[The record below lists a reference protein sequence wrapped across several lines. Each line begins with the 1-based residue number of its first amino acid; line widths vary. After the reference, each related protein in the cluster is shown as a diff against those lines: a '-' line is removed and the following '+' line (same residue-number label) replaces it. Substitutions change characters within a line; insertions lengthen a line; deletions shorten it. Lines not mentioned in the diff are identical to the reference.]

1 MLNRTH
7 FVITLF
13 LVLLVLPLVN
23 FKFIFVSIAIISSVI
38 PDVDIKT
45 SFIGK
50 YKIFRPLQ
58 IFVTH
63 RGFFHSFLFMALLL
77 TFFLSF
83 YPVGAFAFFI
93 GYGSHLLADSFTVD
107 GVQLFY
113 PLEKKS
119 SGFIRTGKLG
129 EQGILIGFTLADVLM
144 IFWRL
149 AGA

>member
-63 RGFFHSFLFMALLL
+63 RGFFHSFF
-77 TFFLSF
+77 
-83 YPVGAFAFFI
+83 
-93 GYGSHLLADSFTVD
+93 
-107 GVQLFY
+107 
-113 PLEKKS
+113 
-119 SGFIRTGKLG
+119 
-129 EQGILIGFTLADVLM
+129 DVNM
-144 IFWRL
+144 NEYYF
-149 AGA
+149 